1 MCNML
6 RTILAVTLLFAP
18 MSVSFAQEKPAQP
31 VLKVAVMAD
40 GRIAVNGAPA
50 TIQSLRESLKK
61 LSQQRGVV
69 WYYREAAN
77 TEGPPVTKQVV
88 QAITDARLPVRFS
101 SRPDYSDAVGP
112 DGKPIKQ

>member
-1 MCNML
+1 MLRKML
-6 RTILAVTLLFAP
+6 RTILAVALLFAP
-18 MSVSFAQEKPAQP
+18 MSVSFGQEKPAQP
-31 VLKVAVMAD
+31 VLKIAVMAD

-77 TEGPPVTKQVV
+77 TVTGRILYLSPFEPNFRQCSQIPLGFRAGQVRV
-88 QAITDARLPVRFS
+88 TD
-101 SRPDYSDAVGP
+101 
-112 DGKPIKQ
+112 